1 MPDYQLGAIEGRFAD
16 LIWDNEPLSSRT
28 LVELAQQALGW
39 KRSTTYTILRRLSD
53 RGLFQNTDG
62 VITSRI
68 SREEFYALQSRAY
81 VEEAFGGSLPRFLA
95 AFSARKKLSGAE
107 IAALQRLLDQ
117 QEE

>member
-1 MPDYQLGAIEGRFAD
+1 MPEYQLGAIERRFAD
-16 LIWDNEPLSSRT
+16 LIWDNEPLASRT
-28 LVELAQQALGW
+28 LVDLAHEALGW

-53 RGLFQNTDG
+53 RGLFQNADG

-95 AFSARKKLSGAE
+95 AFSARKKLDGAE
-107 IAALQRLLDQ
+107 IAALQALLDQ
-117 QEE
+117 QGR